1 MTDEQVF
8 GSADGKHRSDKP
20 ELRLLLVG
28 PHAWQRL
35 WLLQRTELQL
45 LRKELLL

>member
-1 MTDEQVF
+1 VSDEKLF

-28 PHAWQRL
+28 PDARLRLRL
-35 WLLQRTELQL
+35 WLRAKLQL
-45 LRKELLL
+45 LREELLL

>member
-1 MTDEQVF
+1 LSDEQVF
-8 GSADGKHRSDKP
+8 GSADGKHRSGKP

-28 PHAWQRL
+28 PDAWQRL
-35 WLLQRTELQL
+35 RLLLRTELQL